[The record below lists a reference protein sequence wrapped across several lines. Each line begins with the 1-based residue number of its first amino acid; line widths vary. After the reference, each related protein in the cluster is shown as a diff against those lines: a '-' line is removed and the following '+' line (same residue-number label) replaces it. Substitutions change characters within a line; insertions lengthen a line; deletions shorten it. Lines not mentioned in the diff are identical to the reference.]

1 VVIMANVQN
10 EINLGR
16 VDLLQPEKEKLKS
29 IWSYKLSPMLSSAGG
44 YVKAHPWMSAG
55 LGTAG
60 AANIGGLFDND
71 KIGGQL
77 VGGLGGYAVGRY
89 LLPQLLGTVSP
100 QAKVLATLGGGALG
114 SLFDKLRQN
123 KEDQYNAQM
132 QQGGYY

>member
-1 VVIMANVQN
+1 MANVQD
-10 EINLGR
+10 EVNLGR
-16 VDLLQPEKEKLKS
+16 VNLLQPEKEKLKS
-29 IWSYKLSPMLSSAGG
+29 IWTSKLAPTLSNVGG

-77 VGGLGGYAVGRY
+77 VGGLGGYAVGQY

-123 KEDQYNAQM
+123 KEDQYNAQLAAM
-132 QQGGYY
+132 QGSGY